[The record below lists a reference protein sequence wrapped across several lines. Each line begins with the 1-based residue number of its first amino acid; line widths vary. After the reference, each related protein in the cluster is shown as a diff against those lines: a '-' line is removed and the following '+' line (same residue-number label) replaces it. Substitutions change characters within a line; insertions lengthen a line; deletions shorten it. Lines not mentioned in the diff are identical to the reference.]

1 MNKMKNWS
9 MDMQPSD
16 DRKSGVRG
24 PLVLSLIA
32 GFHVVAIA
40 GFLLIQGCGT
50 KQPAVEPP
58 PTPIMPPR
66 ADLEIPDVQAVP
78 RPSFQPPVAVET
90 APSSLDAAAVQ
101 TYTVANGDSI
111 SKIAS
116 RHGVSVREITELNG
130 IKDPNKIRVGQ
141 KLKLPSYADMSGA
154 AAPAPAPKKVKPE
167 THKKTA
173 APAVAGPG
181 EVVVV
186 SGDSLSKIAAKHG
199 TSVKAL
205 KEVNKLQSDVIRI
218 GQKLKLPAGAE
229 KAASTKSS
237 STAAPAPAPAPQPAP
252 APEAASAPEAA
263 PAPVPA
269 LEEPLASGPAITPVP
284 TPLDAS
290 QIPFEYSVKPGETL
304 DDIARTFVVLK
315 QDILRLNGLPEGAE
329 VSAGQKVKIPTP
341 AP

>member
-1 MNKMKNWS
+1 MNKKKNGS
-9 MDMQPSD
+9 MDMQPLD

-66 ADLEIPDVQAVP
+66 ADLDLPDVQAVP

-116 RHGVSVREITELNG
+116 RHGVSIREITELNG

-154 AAPAPAPKKVKPE
+154 AAPAPAPKKVKSA

-186 SGDSLSKIAAKHG
+186 SGDSLSKIAAKNG

-229 KAASTKSS
+229 KST

-252 APEAASAPEAA
+252 ALEAA
-263 PAPVPA
+263 PAPAPVPV

-290 QIPFEYSVKPGETL
+290 QIPFEYTVKPGETV
-304 DDIARTFVVLK
+304 DEIARNFAVLK

-329 VSAGQKVKIPTP
+329 ASAGQKLKIPTTVP
-341 AP
+341 